1 MSRLTANEDVEIA
14 FITEIDEVTGGT
26 SSTLCTRKES
36 IISRPDFSIDGSLH
50 SKSPSIHDDMLERH
64 LQRRASSVEE
74 IRRYSLLSN
83 ASFHYK
89 KPSSRPSQ
97 FETQNSVKRIR
108 SNSRQSSVKSN
119 RSIRSNRSR
128 RSSRY
133 SYLSEN
139 ERQRSVNLRANR
151 RRSNTNHNEVPFA
164 IKIIDESKEAKHRK
178 IVYIVGGTFI
188 FILICCVLAVV
199 ITLTHQSEYLTEN
212 RTYSY
217 YTFAPD
223 AKIMIGTEQ
232 LNIINTGNLI
242 NKKINL
248 TYV

>member
-1 MSRLTANEDVEIA
+1 MSRLTANEDVEMP

-26 SSTLCTRKES
+26 TSTLCTRKES

-50 SKSPSIHDDMLERH
+50 SRSPSIQDDMLERH
-64 LQRRASSVEE
+64 LQRRASSLEE
-74 IRRYSLLSN
+74 IRRYSFLSN

-89 KPSSRPSQ
+89 NVASRQSCQ
-97 FETQNSVKRIR
+97 FETQDSMKKIR
-108 SNSRQSSVKSN
+108 PHSRKSSVKSN
-119 RSIRSNRSR
+119 RSTRSNRSR
-128 RSSRY
+128 RNSRC
-133 SYLSEN
+133 SYLPEN
-139 ERQRSVNLRANR
+139 ERRRSVYLAANR
-151 RRSNTNHNEVPFA
+151 RHSNTNRNDVPFE
-164 IKIIDESKEAKHRK
+164 IKIIDENKEARHRK
-178 IVYIVGGTFI
+178 IVYLVAGTFI

-232 LNIINTGNLI
+232 LNIINSGN
-242 NKKINL
+242 
-248 TYV
+248 